1 MAALNS
7 TTRWA
12 VLLQLLV
19 NVENKIM
26 LKRICCLFLLSTLA
40 QPAAAVTEEQYQQ
53 ALENWTELLGN
64 HVDEQGRTDFIAVA
78 AEPQKL
84 RELVTLIESVSPES
98 LPQLFPSPEDVLAYH
113 INAYNILAVYGVID
127 EGIPK
132 GFNSFFKRAGF
143 FKFRS
148 IVIGGKKTSL
158 YDYENKVIRPLGEP
172 RVHFALNC
180 MVKDCPRLPQQAFR
194 AETLESQLDTAAR
207 EFFNNDKHIR
217 IDEKKETVYLSA
229 IMDFYTKDFVPS
241 GKARDLASYVNPYR
255 QEPLPANYRIKFID
269 YDWTINQQPK

>member
-1 MAALNS
+1 
-7 TTRWA
+7 
-12 VLLQLLV
+12 
-19 NVENKIM
+19 M
-26 LKRICCLFLLSTLA
+26 LKKLGYLFLPSTLA
-40 QPAAAVTEEQYQQ
+40 QSAVAVTQEQYQQ
-53 ALENWTELLGN
+53 ALENWTELLGT

-84 RELVTLIESVSPES
+84 RGLVALIESVSPAS
-98 LPQLFPSPEDVLAYH
+98 LPQLFPSAEDVLAYH
-113 INAYNILAVYGVID
+113 INAYNILAMYGVID
-127 EGIPK
+127 EGIPQ

-148 IVIGGKKTSL
+148 VVIGGNKTSL

-180 MVKDCPRLPQQAFR
+180 MVRGCPRLPQQAFR
-194 AETLESQLDTAAR
+194 AETMEAQLDTAAK
-207 EFFNNDKHIR
+207 EFFSKDKHVR
-217 IDEKKETVYLSA
+217 IDKEKETVYLSS
-229 IMDFYTKDFVPS
+229 IMDFYTEDFVPS

-255 QEPLPANYRIKFID
+255 QEPLPTSYRIKFID